1 MDANATTPL
10 LPEVVEAMRPYW
22 MERFGNASSIH
33 LDGQQ
38 ARAAVDRARAT
49 LAEFFN
55 CHDAEVVFNS
65 GGTEGDNTAIFGLL
79 RPGDHFITTSIE
91 HSAVLQAATRVAER
105 GVETTF
111 VAPGASGLIDPA
123 AIESALRPETRL
135 ISVMLANNETGVLQP
150 VEEIGK
156 IAKAAGVFFHI
167 DAVQG
172 AGKVS
177 LDVRRFGC
185 HLCSVSA
192 HKMHGPKGV
201 GAMFVRRGTPIESLL
216 VGGSHERRRRAGTE
230 NVPGIVG
237 LAKAAE
243 LAMHSLEDGTM
254 ERLAVL
260 RDRLEAGILE
270 LPGTGVNGA
279 LSIGCHPERVQRVEG
294 PASSSAPE
302 GRHENS
308 PGQAQRSPG
317 KDANID
323 LAPRRGAANAFVHQ
337 EPFNSAHRVSRASNP
352 ANLLTRDHREAVA
365 NPLNDLPGLS
375 HSGERIGNIVSP
387 IDHVHGESDNP
398 IPRVANT
405 TNIWFDHLE
414 GEALVIAL
422 DLKGVA
428 VSGGSACHSG
438 ATEPSHVLLAMGL
451 DKTRARAS
459 LRFSLLK
466 TATDAD
472 VDYALK
478 VIPEAVAHLRAISP
492 VAAGTAG

>member
-1 MDANATTPL
+1 MTRVYMDANATTPL
-10 LPEVVEAMRPYW
+10 LPEVMEAMRPYW
-22 MERFGNASSIH
+22 IERFGNASSIH

-38 ARAAVDRARAT
+38 AHSAVDRARAT

-79 RPGDHFITTSIE
+79 RPGDHFVTTSIE
-91 HSAVLQAATRVAER
+91 HSAILATAER
-105 GVETTF
+105 LEKFGVEVTY
-111 VAPGASGLIDPA
+111 VAPLPSGLIDPA
-123 AIESALRPETRL
+123 AIERALRPETRL

-150 VEEIGK
+150 VEEIAK
-156 IAKAAGVFFHI
+156 IAKAAGAFFHI

-172 AGKVS
+172 AGKVP

-185 HLCSVSA
+185 HLCSISA

-201 GAMFVRRGTPIESLL
+201 GALFVRRGTPLDPLL

-243 LAMHSLEDGTM
+243 LAMRSLEDGTLVQ
-254 ERLAVL
+254 LAAL
-260 RDRLEAGILE
+260 RDRLEAGILA

-279 LSIGCHPERVQRVEG
+279 
-294 PASSSAPE
+294 
-302 GRHENS
+302 
-308 PGQAQRSPG
+308 
-317 KDANID
+317 
-323 LAPRRGAANAFVHQ
+323 FV
-337 EPFNSAHRVSRASNP
+337 
-352 ANLLTRDHREAVA
+352 
-365 NPLNDLPGLS
+365 
-375 HSGERIGNIVSP
+375 
-387 IDHVHGESDNP
+387 
-398 IPRVANT
+398 PRVANT

-438 ATEPSHVLLAMGL
+438 ATEPSHVLMAMGL

-466 TATDAD
+466 TATEAD
-472 VDYALK
+472 VDYVLK
-478 VIPEAVAHLRAISP
+478 VVPEAVAHLRAISP
-492 VAAGTAG
+492 VAAGTLG